1 MAGKPTSWMPLYV
14 ADYLADTGHLTCAES
29 GAYLHLIM
37 AYWRA
42 GGPLNMPD
50 SALARAARMTPG
62 EWDAAREAVL
72 AFFIRSDDGALRH
85 KRIDL
90 ELAEAERL
98 YDKRRKQTEAA
109 TAARAARNVTTNV
122 TSNVTSNVTTD
133 VTSRQP
139 QPQPQPPFPSERD
152 REEAVPSIGGSGGTR
167 AERADRGS
175 RLPDDWSPSEQ
186 DRAFAEAEGIDPER
200 EAGSFRD
207 YWTGKPG
214 AAGRK
219 SNWSAT
225 WRNWVRRSAER
236 NRGGSNGSGNRHRN
250 GFIVLGEKLARED
263 RARAAGNPVVD
274 LLADEDRGDGRT
286 GGYR

>member
-1 MAGKPTSWMPLYV
+1 MPLYV

-42 GGPLNMPD
+42 GGPIQMHD
-50 SALARAARMTPG
+50 AALARAARMTPG
-62 EWDAAREAVL
+62 EWDAARDAVL
-72 AFFIRSDDGALRH
+72 AFFIRSDDGTLMH
-85 KRIDL
+85 KRIDH

-109 TAARAARNVTTNV
+109 TAARAARNVTDNVTMDVTTNV
-122 TSNVTSNVTTD
+122 TTN

-139 QPQPQPPFPSERD
+139 QPQPQPPFPTERD
-152 REEAVPSIGGSGGTR
+152 REEVDPSIRGSGGTR

-175 RLPDDWSPSEQ
+175 RLPDGWSPSDE
-186 DRAFAEAEGIDPER
+186 DRAFAVDEGIDPDR
-200 EAGSFRD
+200 EADSFRD
-207 YWTGKPG
+207 YWAAKPG

-236 NRGGSNGSGNRHRN
+236 NRGGSHGSGNRHRN
-250 GFIVLGEKLARED
+250 GFVVLAEK
-263 RARAAGNPVVD
+263 RARADRDRAAGGTVVD
-274 LLADEDRGDGRT
+274 LIPDDDRGAGS